1 LIANLFR
8 ALLSVPIDAET
19 GRQAGEYLR
28 KYRKSH
34 GVELGD
40 ALIASGAALHGAKLW
55 TGNRKHYPMEGLNFY

>member
-1 LIANLFR
+1 MSASPSI
-8 ALLSVPIDAET
+8 PKT

-40 ALIASGAALHGAKLW
+40 APIASAATLYGATLW
-55 TGNRKHYPMEGLNFY
+55 TRNRKHYPMEGLKFYD